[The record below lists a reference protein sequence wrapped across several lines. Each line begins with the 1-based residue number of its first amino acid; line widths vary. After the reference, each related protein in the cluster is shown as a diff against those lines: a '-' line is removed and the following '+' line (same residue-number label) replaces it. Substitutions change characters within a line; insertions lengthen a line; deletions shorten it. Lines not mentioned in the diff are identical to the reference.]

1 MSSSGTHLSHRSHPA
16 SLDQARRN
24 GAFRT
29 DFLAKFDMLDA
40 TQVHEPRGSTAANT
54 AALASR
60 WHAAGK
66 IFGIDIAGRTV
77 YPAFQFDETGR
88 PKAVISKVL
97 QVLGPRGSW
106 QVASWFTSPNGWLP
120 DNRSPV
126 EMMDE
131 EPEDVVAAA
140 KDVVER
146 NLF

>member
-1 MSSSGTHLSHRSHPA
+1 MSSGTDLSHRSRPA

-40 TQVHEPRGSTAANT
+40 SQVDELRGSTADNT

-60 WHAAGK
+60 WRGAGK

-88 PKAVISKVL
+88 PKAIVSKVL

-106 QVASWFTSPNGWLP
+106 HVASWFTAPNGWLP
-120 DNRSPV
+120 DDRSPV
-126 EMMDE
+126 EVMDE
-131 EPEDVVAAA
+131 DPEGVVAAA
-140 KDVVER
+140 EDVVER